1 MSRLNIR
8 WKLTLWYG
16 GALALVLAAFSTGVY
31 FAIRHQMLTRIDQ
44 GLHEELS
51 DVLHEVR
58 RAAKPDDLLVWLNR
72 RFAQHKGFDFQIT
85 KPDGTRF
92 FVNARL
98 EEKWLP
104 LPATADSLEE
114 VFETVSLDAGYRIVN
129 VRAGGPD
136 GPLVVQ
142 VARSLE
148 QHHQEMAELLLIFVT
163 AGPLTL
169 LIAVA
174 GGYLLA
180 RRALSPVHE
189 ITQTARRLRAN
200 QLDQRIAVANAH
212 DELGA
217 LATTLN
223 EMLERLEHS
232 FQEMQR
238 FTADAA
244 HELRTPL
251 AVMRT
256 EAEVALRAPRSAEEY
271 RRVLE
276 NLLEE
281 VNRLT
286 AMAEKLLFLS
296 RHDAGLHESSLR
308 PLNGSELLQEVVG
321 HMRFLAEEKQITLTV
336 EGGSK
341 AGILADERQLRHVLY
356 NLLDNAIKYTPAG
369 GAVDVRATT
378 QDSTWRVSIRDT
390 GIGISADHL
399 PHIFDR
405 FYRADAAR
413 TAGAG
418 AGLGLA
424 ICRSLMDAMHGQIE
438 VESEPGRG
446 ATFRVLLP
454 CYDGRSKS

>member
-356 NLLDNAIKYTPAG
+356 N
-369 GAVDVRATT
+369 
-378 QDSTWRVSIRDT
+378 
-390 GIGISADHL
+390 
-399 PHIFDR
+399 
-405 FYRADAAR
+405 
-413 TAGAG
+413 
-418 AGLGLA
+418 
-424 ICRSLMDAMHGQIE
+424 
-438 VESEPGRG
+438 
-446 ATFRVLLP
+446 
-454 CYDGRSKS
+454 